1 MDLKCPTTSR
11 GNKMSET
18 QEYGILVVDDDEPIV
33 KNMRRVLKRQGFNKV
48 ISALNAEQGIKL
60 LEDTRNHF
68 FLIMSDQRMPGLSGS
83 EFLEKSI
90 MLSPESRRMLIT
102 GYSDF
107 ESIVDAV
114 NKGEIHQYISK
125 PWNNDDLL
133 LKIQGELSI
142 YKHFQERKRLFNIT
156 KNQNAKLVD
165 IATKAQKS
173 VKAFTAL
180 LVQKKEQ
187 VESLTQELAE
197 AKEQAEYKE
206 VFLGLDELLSRTI
219 TMNQKNLAEAFI
231 ISRKEV
237 AATLEEIA
245 QRKKIPFSPSAPEN
259 MGIDDLGEDTF
270 EIIDQIIENVVQA
283 VEPTLF
289 GIGSEPTSGVVI
301 DDYKELPDFGILAFN
316 DGCITRGELERAQ
329 DELAEKETEQSTGL
343 TIDKV
348 LISKEYLQR
357 KDLSRLFAKIALIET
372 RLLDREFGKMLMD
385 REVASKKD
393 VDRALRKQLNNFEDS
408 GATMLLG
415 DILVE
420 SEVIAAQLRDEV
432 MAGQDRS
439 GGKKKQA
446 ASAFSSELGAFVD
459 LQVSEDRVEAWIRVP
474 KSVHGTTNITPI
486 KQMIKKRG
494 IKNGILPDKE
504 IQSFIQKCTDPHE
517 KFVVARG
524 MPASVGS
531 PAQIIYHF
539 NTEHDTAGIIRE
551 DGSIDFSA
559 RGDSAFVK
567 KGQVLAEKKPM
578 ENPKPGIDIFGET
591 LLVGDVEDVPLL
603 GGEGVKF
610 SEDELQLTAIIQG
623 QPSMDAK
630 GVISV
635 LEQFTVKGD
644 VDFKTGNIN
653 FNGNVLVTG
662 MVKEGFKV
670 ECDDLTANEIN
681 GGTIL
686 IRGDLK
692 VSNGIVNS
700 HVETQ
705 GNVQAKF
712 LNNVKIFAHGNMMI
726 TREIM
731 GSQILISG
739 ALNNE
744 TGRITA
750 TLIAARMGLSVKQI
764 GTEKAES
771 STIKTGVDDH
781 IRWICEKFEVKIDAF
796 QKELQETIDE
806 KRSFDEDHNALH
818 VDVANQTFAQEKL
831 TQKMEF
837 IENMIGKAKS
847 KEEKQKWATELKDIE
862 TSIEQADDRIKG
874 IFEAQDAVLNK
885 IQSCDAN
892 IEEINQKI
900 SDVKKEK
907 EGATK
912 RLEREEAIPILKVNK
927 RLYRG
932 TKIMGTMA
940 STILKDEVNMSKF
953 MEIDSQ
959 NPDNPKQ
966 ITHQTL
972 NL

>member
-1 MDLKCPTTSR
+1 MPNT
-11 GNKMSET
+11 E
-18 QEYGILVVDDDEPIV
+18 EYAILVVDDDEPIV
-33 KNMRRVLKRQGFNKV
+33 KNMRRVLKRKGFDKV
-48 ISALNAEQGIKL
+48 ISALSAEQGIKL

-68 FLIMSDQRMPGLSGS
+68 FLILSDQQMPGLSGS

-90 MLSPESRRMLIT
+90 LLSPESRRMLIT
-102 GYSDF
+102 GYSNF
-107 ESIVDAV
+107 EAIVDAV
-114 NKGEIHQYISK
+114 NKGEIHQYIPK

-133 LKIQGELSI
+133 LRVQGQLDI
-142 YKHFQERKRLFNIT
+142 YKQFQERKRLFNIT
-156 KNQNAKLVD
+156 RQQNAKLFD
-165 IATKAQKS
+165 IAAGMKKNLTN
-173 VKAFTAL
+173 FT
-180 LVQKKEQ
+180 VQLGNKKNE
-187 VESLTQELAE
+187 VDSLTQALAE
-197 AKEQAEYKE
+197 SKEQAEYKE

-219 TMNQKNLAEAFI
+219 TMNQKNLAEAFS
-231 ISRKEV
+231 ISRAEV
-237 AATLEEIA
+237 AATLGEIA
-245 QRKKIPFSPSAPEN
+245 QRSKISFSPEDRPED
-259 MGIDDLGEDTF
+259 IDDLEDDTF

-289 GIGSEPTSGVVI
+289 GIGSEPSTGVVI
-301 DDYKELPDFGILAFN
+301 DDYKKLPDFGTLAFN
-316 DGCITRGELERAQ
+316 DGCITRGEFEKAQ
-329 DELAEKETEQSTGL
+329 DELEEKEAEQSTGL

-348 LISKEYLQR
+348 LISKGFLQR
-357 KDLSRLFAKIALIET
+357 KDLSRLFAKMALIET
-372 RLLDREFGKMLMD
+372 RLLDRDFGKLLID

-408 GATMLLG
+408 GVSMLIG

-420 SEVIAAQLRDEV
+420 SEVIAPELRDDL

-439 GGKKKQA
+439 GGKKGTMDPA
-446 ASAFSSELGAFVD
+446 AAFSSEFGAFVD
-459 LQVSEDRVEAWIRVP
+459 LQVSQDRVEAWMRVP
-474 KSVHGTTNITPI
+474 KTVQGSSDILPI

-494 IKNGILPDKE
+494 IRNGILPDSE
-504 IQSFIQKCTDPHE
+504 IRNFIQNCTDPHE

-524 MPASVGS
+524 VPASVGE
-531 PAQIIYHF
+531 PARIIYHF
-539 NTEHDTAGIIRE
+539 NTEQDAAGVIRE

-567 KGQVLAEKKPM
+567 KGQLLAEKKSM
-578 ENPKPGIDIFGET
+578 EHPRPGIDIFGET
-591 LLVGDVEDVPLL
+591 LLVGEVEDMPLL
-603 GGEGVKF
+603 GGDGVKF
-610 SEDELQLTAIIQG
+610 SEDQLQLTATIQG

-630 GVISV
+630 GIISV

-653 FNGNVLVTG
+653 FKGNVLVTG

-670 ECDDLTANEIN
+670 ECADLTANEIN
-681 GGTIL
+681 GATIQ

-700 HVETQ
+700 HIETQ

-731 GSQILISG
+731 GSRILISG
-739 ALNNE
+739 GLTNE
-744 TGRITA
+744 AGRITA
-750 TLIAARMGLSVKQI
+750 CLIAARMGLSVKQI
-764 GTEKAES
+764 GTEKAEP

-781 IRWICEKFEVKIDAF
+781 IRWIAQKFEVQIDSH
-796 QKELQETIDE
+796 QRKLNEIIDQ
-806 KRSFDEDHNALH
+806 KRSHDEAYNALH

-831 TQKMEF
+831 NKKMEF
-837 IENMIGKAKS
+837 IEKMMGKATG
-847 KEEKQKWATELKDIE
+847 KEEKQKLVNELKEIE
-862 TSIEQADDRIKG
+862 ISIEQADERIKA
-874 IFEAQDAVLNK
+874 IFQAQDAVMNKVQDCDTKIEALN
-885 IQSCDAN
+885 Q
-892 IEEINQKI
+892 EIADLQ
-900 SDVKKEK
+900 KEK

-912 RLEREEAIPILKVNK
+912 RLEREDAIPMLKVNK
-927 RLYRG
+927 RLFRG

-940 STILKDEVNMSKF
+940 STILGDDIGMSKF

>member
-1 MDLKCPTTSR
+1 MP
-11 GNKMSET
+11 ET

-33 KNMRRVLKRQGFNKV
+33 KNMRRVLKRQGFNRV

-90 MLSPESRRMLIT
+90 LLSPESRRMLIT
-102 GYSDF
+102 GYSNF
-107 ESIVDAV
+107 EAIVDAV

-142 YKHFQERKRLFNIT
+142 YKQFQERKRLFNIT
-156 KNQNAKLVD
+156 KNQNTKLVD
-165 IATKAQKS
+165 IATKAQKN
-173 VKAFTAL
+173 VKAFTAQ
-180 LVQKKEQ
+180 LVRKKKE
-187 VESLTQELAE
+187 VDSLTQALAD

-219 TMNQKNLAEAFI
+219 TMNQKNLAEAFS

-237 AATLEEIA
+237 EETLEEIA
-245 QRKKIPFSPSAPEN
+245 QRNKIPFSPASPEN
-259 MGIDDLGEDTF
+259 KGIDDLGEDTF

-289 GIGSEPTSGVVI
+289 GIGSEPSSGVVI
-301 DDYKELPDFGILAFN
+301 DDYPRLPDFGTLAFN
-316 DGCITRGELERAQ
+316 DGCITRGELEKAQ
-329 DELAEKETEQSTGL
+329 DELEEKESEQSTGL

-348 LISKEYLQR
+348 LISKAYLQR
-357 KDLSRLFAKIALIET
+357 KDLSRLFAKLALIET
-372 RLLDREFGKMLMD
+372 RLMDREFGKMLMD
-385 REVASKKD
+385 RGIASKKD
-393 VDRALRKQLNNFEDS
+393 VDRALRKQLNTFEDS
-408 GATMLLG
+408 GASMLLG

-432 MAGQDRS
+432 MASQDRS
-439 GGKKKQA
+439 GGKKREA
-446 ASAFSSELGAFVD
+446 TGAFSSESGAFVD

-474 KSVHGTTNITPI
+474 KSVHGTTDITPI

-494 IKNGILPDKE
+494 IKNGILPDQE
-504 IQSFIQKCTDPHE
+504 IRTFVQNCTDPHE

-524 MPASVGS
+524 VRASVGN

-539 NTEHDTAGIIRE
+539 NTEHDAAGVIRE

-559 RGDSAFVK
+559 RGDSPFVK
-567 KGQVLAEKKPM
+567 KGQLLVEKKPM
-578 ENPKPGIDIFGET
+578 ENPRPGIDIFGET
-591 LLVGDVEDVPLL
+591 LLVGEVEDVPLL
-603 GGEGVKF
+603 GGEGIKF
-610 SEDELQLTAIIQG
+610 SEDELQLTATIQG

-670 ECDDLTANEIN
+670 ECDDLIVNEIN

-692 VSNGIVNS
+692 VSNGIVNT

-712 LNNVKIFAHGNMMI
+712 LNNVKIFAHGNIMI

-731 GSQILISG
+731 GSRILISG

-750 TLIAARMGLSVKQI
+750 SLIAARMGFSVKQI
-764 GTEKAES
+764 GTEKAEP

-781 IRWICEKFEVKIDAF
+781 IRWISEKFEVKIDAL
-796 QKELQETIDE
+796 QKQLQETIDE
-806 KRSFDEDHNALH
+806 KRSHDEAHNALH

-831 TQKMEF
+831 TKKMEF
-837 IENMIGKAKS
+837 IENMIGKAAN
-847 KEEKQKWATELKDIE
+847 KEEKQKWATELKAIE

-874 IFEAQDAVLNK
+874 IFEAQDLVMNK
-885 IQSCDAN
+885 IQGCDAT
-892 IEEINQKI
+892 IEELNRKTF
-900 SDVKKEK
+900 DLNKEK

-912 RLEREEAIPILKVNK
+912 RLEREDAIPILKVNK
-927 RLYRG
+927 KLFRG

-940 STILKDEVNMSKF
+940 STLLKDEVGMSKF